1 MKNIHVKY
9 MYIEEVWLIY
19 ICSTKLIILINFF
32 NKIFALNIK
41 NTDLCMLIV
50 KESTWN
56 SSKINKIINQLF
68 DLHIECYNLQFQF
81 NLCLWTSVFN
91 VISHLLGTAQK
102 SCLSPKP
109 QAYCTNNRALSCTI
123 RTNYYIQG
131 WSSQKLHRVVC
142 SGKKKKTTFLHS
154 VQTILGSLTHVI
166 FEKTSPGT
174 DNMHGRVRVADI
186 SYC

>member
-9 MYIEEVWLIY
+9 MYIEKVWLIY
-19 ICSTKLIILINFF
+19 ICSTKLIMLINFF

-91 VISHLLGTAQK
+91 VISHLLGTTQK

-109 QAYCTNNRALSCTI
+109 QAYSTNNRALSRSI
-123 RTNYYIQG
+123 GANYYIQG

-142 SGKKKKTTFLHS
+142 SGKKKQHFCIQSRQYQVH
-154 VQTILGSLTHVI
+154 
-166 FEKTSPGT
+166 
-174 DNMHGRVRVADI
+174 
-186 SYC
+186 

>member
-9 MYIEEVWLIY
+9 MYIEKVWLIY
-19 ICSTKLIILINFF
+19 ICSTKLIMLINFF

-109 QAYCTNNRALSCTI
+109 QAYCTNNRALSCAI
-123 RTNYYIQG
+123 GTNDYIQG

-142 SGKKKKTTFLHS
+142 SGKKKNKKNNIFAF
-154 VQTILGSLTHVI
+154 SL
-166 FEKTSPGT
+166 
-174 DNMHGRVRVADI
+174 DNTRFTNAC
-186 SYC
+186 YF